1 MSDFECASYRK
12 SRKEKRNK
20 RRYNPYKHGGKFRT
34 TNIGNS
40 NTKSE

>member
-1 MSDFECASYRK
+1 MSDYENASYRK

-34 TNIGNS
+34 TNITNS
-40 NTKSE
+40 ATKKE